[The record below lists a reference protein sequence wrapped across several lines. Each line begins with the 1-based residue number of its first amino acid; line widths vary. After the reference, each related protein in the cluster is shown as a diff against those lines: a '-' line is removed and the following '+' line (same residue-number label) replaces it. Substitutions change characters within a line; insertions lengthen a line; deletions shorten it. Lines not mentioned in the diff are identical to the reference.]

1 MELVVLSSDS
11 NTCNGCDRVIL
22 ADNRVVVQ
30 GVTVLRHPDFT
41 SVSVPEGETLT
52 AISARIF
59 LEAAREL
66 ERRISGRR
74 LMRCCTGFAMAC
86 SACST
91 SAENHCPCKSHLTDH
106 RVRRT
111 GINSGLNPAHA
122 RWPRLT
128 GTRLTRRSTRES
140 A

>member
-11 NTCNGCDRVIL
+11 NTRNGCDRVIL

-30 GVTVLRHPDFT
+30 GVTVLGHPDFT

-66 ERRISGRR
+66 ERRIS
-74 LMRCCTGFAMAC
+74 
-86 SACST
+86 
-91 SAENHCPCKSHLTDH
+91 P
-106 RVRRT
+106 
-111 GINSGLNPAHA
+111 
-122 RWPRLT
+122 
-128 GTRLTRRSTRES
+128 
-140 A
+140 